1 VSYPPDQS
9 TSAIQEDI
17 EASVESLRRL
27 PGVRAAS
34 ALIGPLV
41 DNSMTGM
48 MVRIDGRYVPV
59 NYTAVE
65 PAFFDAAGMTL
76 LQGRNLTAADAETGI
91 VINETMARAHWPERS
106 PIGDLVEPRGFEIVG
121 VVADVLHS
129 ALDVPPEPAVFGV
142 LDQPRSAAR
151 PVHYVLR
158 AEGTAA
164 SYRETARRALTR
176 VNPDAVIEQVDTLG
190 ERLASSVH
198 DRTFATLLLTLFGIA
213 GISVTLA
220 GLVGIVAFIVARRT
234 REIAIR
240 VAIGAQRHHVRRL
253 VVGEA
258 IGAATVG
265 TFTGLLIG
273 RWLSAWLESLVFGIE
288 VGNWTTALAA
298 AAALLGV
305 AVLTALV
312 PARRALALTPTEAL
326 RAE

>member
-1 VSYPPDQS
+1 
-9 TSAIQEDI
+9 
-17 EASVESLRRL
+17 
-27 PGVRAAS
+27 
-34 ALIGPLV
+34 
-41 DNSMTGM
+41 
-48 MVRIDGRYVPV
+48 
-59 NYTAVE
+59 
-65 PAFFDAAGMTL
+65 
-76 LQGRNLTAADAETGI
+76 
-91 VINETMARAHWPERS
+91 
-106 PIGDLVEPRGFEIVG
+106 
-121 VVADVLHS
+121 
-129 ALDVPPEPAVFGV
+129 
-142 LDQPRSAAR
+142 
-151 PVHYVLR
+151 
-158 AEGTAA
+158 
-164 SYRETARRALTR
+164 
-176 VNPDAVIEQVDTLG
+176 
-190 ERLASSVH
+190 
-198 DRTFATLLLTLFGIA
+198 LFGIA